1 MRIQSLDWEDPL
13 EKEMATHSSILAW
26 KIPWTEEPG
35 GLQSKE
41 SDTTEATQHTRAKV
55 MFTGCIQ
62 KDIRKARHAHAII
75 NRFASITEEEYREYS
90 HLETQGIGKS
100 TTLYFKEQ
108 EMKLKKLLGN
118 KGPLKLSTAAK
129 IRLRVWP
136 PHLGLLAS
144 HVERKRSMGWKSKEI
159 SQDNKLRLGKNF
171 SVSGI
176 MKLTGC
182 KQIRKVFPFLRDCI
196 AKEIMSLY

>member
-62 KDIRKARHAHAII
+62 QDIRKARHAHAII
-75 NRFASITEEEYREYS
+75 NRFARITEEEYREYS
-90 HLETQGIGKS
+90 HLETQGIGKVYYSVLQRIGNETKKAFGQQRPIKTQHCSKDQTQGVAS
-100 TTLYFKEQ
+100 TFRSV
-108 EMKLKKLLGN
+108 G
-118 KGPLKLSTAAK
+118 LS
-129 IRLRVWP
+129 
-136 PHLGLLAS
+136 
-144 HVERKRSMGWKSKEI
+144 
-159 SQDNKLRLGKNF
+159 
-171 SVSGI
+171 
-176 MKLTGC
+176 C
-182 KQIRKVFPFLRDCI
+182 
-196 AKEIMSLY
+196 